1 MQPCAAYMQHQP
13 MHEALNAA
21 LQTGDTAAFL
31 LALGGA
37 VCAHGEATIAQAC
50 GWSLAE
56 LEAILKPDSDPS
68 FSDVQRICRALG
80 VRLTVQPLHA

>member
-1 MQPCAAYMQHQP
+1 MLDSPAIAH
-13 MHEALNAA
+13 LDAA

-37 VCAHGEATIAQAC
+37 VRAHGEAAIAQQC

-56 LEAILKPDSDPS
+56 LEAILKPDSDPG
-68 FSDVQRICRALG
+68 FGDVLRVCNALG
-80 VRLTVQPLHA
+80 VRLTVQPMHA

>member
-1 MQPCAAYMQHQP
+1 MPDSPAIAQ
-13 MHEALNAA
+13 LDAA
-21 LQTGDTAAFL
+21 LQSNDTTAFL

-37 VCAHGEATIAQAC
+37 VRAHGEAAIAQAC
-50 GWSLAE
+50 GWSVAD
-56 LEAILKPDSDPS
+56 LEAVLKPDSAPS